1 MQLVNAESRSHPATA
16 PARADRPAAG
26 IRSPWPVRISWRVK
40 QERLRHKVI
49 EMAKEGDH
57 VAMKLCMERI
67 YPPRRER
74 RLKLELPDIQTA
86 GDVHAGLQ
94 VVWRGVGQGII
105 TTGEAKDLTDVLEF
119 GRKSVETLQ
128 LERRLTAV
136 ENAQKQKEGS
146 DERRAA

>member
-1 MQLVNAESRSHPATA
+1 
-16 PARADRPAAG
+16 
-26 IRSPWPVRISWRVK
+26 
-40 QERLRHKVI
+40 
-49 EMAKEGDH
+49 MAKEGDH